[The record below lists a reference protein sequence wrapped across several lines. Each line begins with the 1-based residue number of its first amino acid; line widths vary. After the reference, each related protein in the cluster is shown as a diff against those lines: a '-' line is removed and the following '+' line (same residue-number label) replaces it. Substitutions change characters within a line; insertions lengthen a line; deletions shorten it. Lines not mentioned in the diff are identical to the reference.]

1 MPSVLNLKK
10 SNCKNC
16 HRCIRKCPVKSIR
29 FSGHQAH
36 IISDQCILCGQCF
49 VVCPQ
54 EAKEI
59 VDDRGTVRA
68 LIDSGAPVI
77 ASVSP
82 SFFAVW
88 DNCGINSMRKALKA
102 LGFADAEETAIGATI
117 VKREYERLIREGT
130 QDIIISSA
138 CHSVNLLVEKH
149 FPELRKFLAPTVSPM
164 VAHAMDIKRRIPE
177 AKVVF
182 IGPCVAKKDEYAG
195 TCVDA
200 VLTFEE
206 FDQMCHS
213 KGIEVEP
220 EFGESFKGRA
230 TGFSVAGGITNSMDL
245 PDTGYFTITVDGTK
259 NCLNALRDIRSG
271 KIDKCFIEMYACA
284 GGCIDGPIMEKY
296 INSPVRHICSVLKH
310 VGKED
315 FLVEQPSPE
324 SLHKDHI
331 GTPLNLPTPSDKEI
345 REILARIGKPNP
357 SDELNCGSCGY
368 DSCRDKAIAIYR
380 GTADYSMCLP
390 FIMDRSERINN
401 KVLNN
406 MPSGLI
412 VVNEDLEVQQIN
424 RSALALLNIS
434 HESDILGDCVVRILD
449 TAPFFTVLETGKSVK
464 KLRSYFSDYG
474 RYFEQTI
481 VHDRSSRILIDIF
494 SDVTEEEE
502 EAARSKAISRQTAE
516 ITNNVIE
523 NQMRIVQ
530 EIASLLGET
539 TAETKIA
546 LTRLKESLSLNDD
559 EEE

>member
-10 SNCKNC
+10 TNCKNC

-36 IISDQCILCGQCF
+36 IVSDQCILCGQCF

-59 VDDRGTVRA
+59 VDDRGTVRE
-68 LIDSGAPVI
+68 LIKSGAPVI

-82 SFFAVW
+82 SFYACW
-88 DNCGINSMRKALKA
+88 DDCGINSIRKALKQ
-102 LGFADAEETAIGATI
+102 LGFSDAEETAIGATI
-117 VKREYERLIREGT
+117 VKREYERQIREET
-130 QDIIISSA
+130 QDIIISSS

-149 FPELRKFLAPTVSPM
+149 FPELRKFLSPTVSPM
-164 VAHAMDIKRRIPE
+164 VAHAMDIKRRMPE

-182 IGPCVAKKDEYAG
+182 IGPCVAKKDEAIG

-206 FDQMCHS
+206 FDQMRLAV
-213 KGIEVEP
+213 GIEIEP

-230 TGFSVAGGITNSMDL
+230 TSFPVSGGILNSMDL
-245 PDTGYFTITVDGTK
+245 PDNGYYYITVNGTK
-259 NCLNALRDIRSG
+259 NCMNALRDIRNG
-271 KIDKCFIEMYACA
+271 KIEKCFIEMSACA
-284 GGCIDGPIMEKY
+284 GSCIDGPIMEKY
-296 INSPVRHICSVLKH
+296 INSPIRHECSVLKH

-315 FLVEQPSPE
+315 FAVEQPSPE
-324 SLHKDHI
+324 KLYKEHT
-331 GTPLNLPTPSDKEI
+331 GTPLNLPTPSEKEI
-345 REILARIGKPNP
+345 REILSRLGKPNP

-390 FIMDRSERINN
+390 FIMDRSERLNN

-406 MPSGLI
+406 MPSGLV

-424 RSALALLNIS
+424 RAALALLNID
-434 HESDILGDCVVRILD
+434 HESDILGDSVVRILD
-449 TAPFFTVLETGKSVK
+449 TAPFFTTLETGKSVK

-481 VHDRSSRILIDIF
+481 VYDRSSRILIDIF

>member
-36 IISDQCILCGQCF
+36 IVSDQCILCGQCF
-49 VVCPQ
+49 VSCPQ

-59 VDDRGTVRA
+59 VDDRGTVRE
-68 LIDSGAPVI
+68 LINGSAPVI
-77 ASVSP
+77 ASISP

-88 DNCGINSMRKALKA
+88 DNCGINSIRKAAKK
-102 LGFADAEETAIGATI
+102 LGFADIEEAAIGATI
-117 VKREYERLIREGT
+117 VKREYERQVREQT
-130 QDIIISSA
+130 QDIIISSS

-149 FPELRKFLAPTVSPM
+149 FPELRKFLSPTVTPM
-164 VAHAMDIKRRIPE
+164 VAHAMDIKRRMPD

-182 IGPCVAKKDEYAG
+182 IGPCVAKKDEAVG

-206 FDQMCHS
+206 FDQMLIS
-213 KGIEVEP
+213 AGIEVEA
-220 EFGESFKGRA
+220 EFGESFNGRA
-230 TGFSVAGGITNSMDL
+230 TGFSVSGGIIKSMDM
-245 PDTGYFTITVDGTK
+245 PDNGYYTITVDGTK
-259 NCLNALRDIRSG
+259 NCMNALRDIRNG
-271 KIDKCFIEMYACA
+271 KIDKCFIEMSACA
-284 GGCIDGPIMEKY
+284 GSCIDGPIMEKY

-310 VGKED
+310 VGKDD
-315 FLVEQPSPE
+315 FPVEQPSPE
-324 SLHKDHI
+324 SLRKEHI
-331 GTPLNLPTPSDKEI
+331 GTPLNLPTPSEKEI
-345 REILARIGKPNP
+345 REILSRIGKPNP

-406 MPSGLI
+406 MPSGLV

-424 RSALALLNIS
+424 RAALALLNID
-434 HESDILGDCVVRILD
+434 HESDILGDSVVRILD
-449 TAPFFTVLETGKSVK
+449 TAPFFTTLETGKSVK
-464 KLRSYFSDYG
+464 KLRSYFSDYD

-481 VHDRSSRILIDIF
+481 VYDRSSKILIDIF

>member
-1 MPSVLNLKK
+1 
-10 SNCKNC
+10 
-16 HRCIRKCPVKSIR
+16 
-29 FSGHQAH
+29 
-36 IISDQCILCGQCF
+36 
-49 VVCPQ
+49 
-54 EAKEI
+54 
-59 VDDRGTVRA
+59 
-68 LIDSGAPVI
+68 
-77 ASVSP
+77 
-82 SFFAVW
+82 
-88 DNCGINSMRKALKA
+88 
-102 LGFADAEETAIGATI
+102 
-117 VKREYERLIREGT
+117 
-130 QDIIISSA
+130 
-138 CHSVNLLVEKH
+138 
-149 FPELRKFLAPTVSPM
+149 
-164 VAHAMDIKRRIPE
+164 
-177 AKVVF
+177 
-182 IGPCVAKKDEYAG
+182 
-195 TCVDA
+195 
-200 VLTFEE
+200 
-206 FDQMCHS
+206 
-213 KGIEVEP
+213 
-220 EFGESFKGRA
+220 
-230 TGFSVAGGITNSMDL
+230 
-245 PDTGYFTITVDGTK
+245 
-259 NCLNALRDIRSG
+259 
-271 KIDKCFIEMYACA
+271 
-284 GGCIDGPIMEKY
+284 MEKY

-315 FLVEQPSPE
+315 FPVEQPSPE

-449 TAPFFTVLETGKSVK
+449 TAPFFTALETGKSVK

-481 VHDRSSRILIDIF
+481 VYDRSSRILIDIF